1 MINENERRFRNTKV
15 KLFVYVI
22 FYILICICGYL
33 CKLYLSTYVWYG
45 EEAVYPLFHFLK
57 QHLSI
62 MLLIGFAI
70 GIFIILWYDYKK
82 MKELVAKEKKEALR
96 LAEQSEKRK
105 NDLVMYLAH
114 DLKTPLTSILGYLE
128 LLQNTAELT
137 DETKQKY
144 MAVVS
149 AKAERLEELLDEFF
163 EITRYNLTQITLVK
177 SHINLT
183 RMMEQLIF
191 EFQPMLMERNL
202 TCEFQ
207 TETGEEILYYCDAD
221 RIQRVFSNLLKNAV
235 YYSFEET
242 VIYVTL
248 KKDNGHVEAVFE
260 NEGNTIPKEKLT
272 QIFEQFFRLDSA
284 RGTKSGGTGIGL
296 AIAKEIVELHGG
308 SITAF
313 SEDNR
318 IRFTVQLPVKVDFV
332 SAGGQQDKI

>member
-1 MINENERRFRNTKV
+1 MINENERRFRNTKI
-15 KLFVYVI
+15 KLLVYVI

-45 EEAVYPLFHFLK
+45 GEAVYPLFHFLK
-57 QHLSI
+57 QHLSV
-62 MLLIGFAI
+62 MLLIGFAV

-128 LLQNTAELT
+128 LLQNTTELT
-137 DETKQKY
+137 EETKQKY

-177 SHINLT
+177 SRIDLT

-191 EFQPMLMERNL
+191 EFQPAAEQD
-202 TCEFQ
+202 FH
-207 TETGEEILYYCDAD
+207 YFCDAD

-235 YYSFEET
+235 YYSFEGT
-242 VIYVTL
+242 AISITL
-248 KKDNGHVEAVFE
+248 QKDKGCLRAVFE

-272 QIFEQFFRLDSA
+272 KIFEQFFRLDSA

-308 SITAF
+308 SIEAF

-318 IRFTVQLPVKVDFV
+318 IRFTVQLPVRADVLRK
-332 SAGGQQDKI
+332 S

>member
-1 MINENERRFRNTKV
+1 MINENERRFRNTKI
-15 KLFVYVI
+15 KLLVYVI

-45 EEAVYPLFHFLK
+45 GEAVYPLFHFLK
-57 QHLSI
+57 QHLSV
-62 MLLIGFAI
+62 MLLIGFAV

-128 LLQNTAELT
+128 LLQNTTELT
-137 DETKQKY
+137 EETKQKY

-177 SHINLT
+177 SRINLT

-207 TETGEEILYYCDAD
+207 PAAEQDFHYFCDAD

-235 YYSFEET
+235 YYSFEGT
-242 VIYVTL
+242 AISITL
-248 KKDNGHVEAVFE
+248 QKDKGCLRAVFE

-272 QIFEQFFRLDSA
+272 KIFEQFFRLDSA

-308 SITAF
+308 SIEAF

-318 IRFTVQLPVKVDFV
+318 IRFTVQLPVRADVLRK
-332 SAGGQQDKI
+332 S